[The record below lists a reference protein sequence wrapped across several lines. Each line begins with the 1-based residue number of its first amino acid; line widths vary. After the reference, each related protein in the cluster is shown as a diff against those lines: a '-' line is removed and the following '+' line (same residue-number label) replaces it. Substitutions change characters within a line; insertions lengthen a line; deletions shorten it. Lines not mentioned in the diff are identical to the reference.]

1 MYKITELTQHEITSV
16 AGGNVVSWVT
26 EHPYASLAIGA
37 AAVLLV
43 AGGATAILVA
53 GSASAGATA
62 VVAADLEQ
70 IVLNMGEGKF
80 VIATR
85 FNILDVLDCM

>member
-37 AAVLLV
+37 AAILLV
-43 AGGATAILVA
+43 AGGAVAIL
-53 GSASAGATA
+53 GGGAGATA
-62 VVAADLEQ
+62 VAMNNAVVSE
-70 IVLNMGEGKF
+70 EF
-80 VIATR
+80 VIQISKDVFVTATR
-85 FNILDVLDCM
+85 YNILDVLDAI